1 MKLLTNISLYT
12 IANILA
18 KFFVVLAIPI
28 IAHNLTVEEYGSY
41 TIILSLTMLSSSFF
55 LMGSEHSLNFYFHK
69 YKSKKNKL
77 LVINTLFA
85 FVTVSL
91 LVLLPLIH
99 VIMNDR
105 IDYLSTI
112 LLWVFVSVIY
122 LYFIIVM
129 RANFDVKNFALLE
142 IFRSIVYFVAV
153 YLFVDKFQ
161 NGFDGAIDSNLISYV
176 FSMIL
181 ILYINIKKIKLYF
194 SFTLLLKLLSFGV
207 PFILSSLILW
217 ASTQSD
223 RYFLMYFKDDY
234 ILGVYGF
241 SLSIASIFILIKTSI
256 KNAIDPYIMKLH
268 HYREKKLKRI
278 ISELYTVSLF
288 LFSFMFLIASFF
300 MKDITLLI
308 GGDKFTDSIIYTPYV
323 ILIVLITTVNQYFI
337 YGINFNHRNGLVLKC
352 LIYSLIINLI
362 LSVILINIWGVAGII
377 LANVISS
384 IIYSYLL
391 YRESNKL
398 YPIEYLKLDN
408 LRIVFS
414 ALIVFGIDITYL
426 SNNEYVS
433 HIVIILMFLLINQR
447 VYFNFKSIYALN

>member
-1 MKLLTNISLYT
+1 
-12 IANILA
+12 
-18 KFFVVLAIPI
+18 
-28 IAHNLTVEEYGSY
+28 
-41 TIILSLTMLSSSFF
+41 
-55 LMGSEHSLNFYFHK
+55 
-69 YKSKKNKL
+69 
-77 LVINTLFA
+77 
-85 FVTVSL
+85 
-91 LVLLPLIH
+91 
-99 VIMNDR
+99 
-105 IDYLSTI
+105 
-112 LLWVFVSVIY
+112 
-122 LYFIIVM
+122 M

-377 LANVISS
+377 LANVVSG

-414 ALIVFGIDITYL
+414 ALIVFGINIIYL
-426 SNNEYVS
+426 SNNEHVS

>member
-1 MKLLTNISLYT
+1 M
-12 IANILA
+12 A

-77 LVINTLFA
+77 LVINTLFV
-85 FVTVSL
+85 FVTVLL

-129 RANFDVKNFALLE
+129 RANFDVKNVALLE

-194 SFTLLLKLLSFGV
+194 SFTLLLKLLSFGA

-234 ILGVYGF
+234 ILGIYGF

-337 YGINFNHRNGLVLKC
+337 YGINFNHRNSLVLKC

-362 LSVILINIWGVAGII
+362 LSVILIKIWGVAGII

>member
-1 MKLLTNISLYT
+1 MKLLTNISLY
-12 IANILA
+12 AGVNIFA
-18 KFFVVLAIPI
+18 KLFVVLAMPI

-77 LVINTLFA
+77 LVINTLLVFITA
-85 FVTVSL
+85 AL
-91 LVLLPLIH
+91 LVFLPLIY
-99 VIMNDR
+99 VVLNDR
-105 IDYLSTI
+105 IDYLATI

-122 LYFIIVM
+122 LYFIVVM
-129 RANFDVKNFALLE
+129 RAHFDVKNFALLE
-142 IFRSIVYFVAV
+142 VFRSIVYFFAV

-161 NGFDGAIDSNLISYV
+161 NGLDGAINSNLISYV
-176 FSMIL
+176 LSMIL

-194 SFTLLLKLLSFGV
+194 SFTFLIKLLSFGA

-234 ILGVYGF
+234 ILGIYGF

-337 YGINFNHRNGLVLKC
+337 YGINFNHRNSLVLKY